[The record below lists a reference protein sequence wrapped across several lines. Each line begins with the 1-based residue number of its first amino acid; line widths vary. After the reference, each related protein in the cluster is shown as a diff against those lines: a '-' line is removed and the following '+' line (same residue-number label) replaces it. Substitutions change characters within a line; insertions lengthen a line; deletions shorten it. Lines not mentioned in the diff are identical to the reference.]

1 MRALRALV
9 RKDLNVWLH
18 DRRAVVISFA
28 LPAALSLFFGLAFGG
43 AAKRNERPRIPIL
56 VVAEDKSPGAQRLVA
71 ALAADATLT
80 AKSVSREEA
89 GEAVRNGTVSVAAII
104 PDGFADQMAG
114 ALRGGAE
121 PPELTFIY
129 DPTSAFD
136 LAIVKGVVSGIV
148 MHTLV
153 TATDPDRVARC
164 AEPFRTAEHAATGAG
179 ERYDGAAHAV
189 AGMAVQFILMGAI
202 ENAVGILTDRQR
214 GLWRRLRA
222 APLSKAAL
230 LGSRIVSGAI
240 IALLVLV
247 FLFAFG
253 RFTLGVKILGS
264 PLGMAMVS
272 VSFALLA
279 SSAGVLVSTLGKT
292 PQATRSAGIF
302 VVLIATML
310 GGAWFPSFLFP
321 SWLQPITRL
330 IPSRWAVDGLDA
342 MTWRGL
348 DVTAAVAPAAGMIV
362 VAAVFA
368 LLAAWRFRWEE

>member
-18 DRRAVVISFA
+18 DRRAVIISFA

-43 AAKRNERPRIPIL
+43 AARRSERPRIPIL
-56 VVAEDKSPGAQRLVA
+56 VVAEDKTPGGQRLVA
-71 ALAADATLT
+71 ALAADETLA
-80 AKSVSREEA
+80 AKSVSRDEA
-89 GEAVRNGTVSVAAII
+89 NDAVRNGRVSVAAVI
-104 PDGFADQMAG
+104 PDGFADQLG
-114 ALRGGAE
+114 GVIRRGSE
-121 PPELTFIY
+121 RPELTFIY

-148 MHTLV
+148 AQTLV
-153 TATDPDRVARC
+153 SPINPDRQSEC
-164 AEPFRTAEHAATGAG
+164 AEPYRAVDRAATGAG
-179 ERYDGAAHAV
+179 ERYNGAAHAV

-222 APLSKAAL
+222 APLSKATL

-253 RFTLGVKILGS
+253 RFTLGVKVLGS

-292 PQATRSAGIF
+292 PQATRSVGIF

-348 DVTAAVAPAAGMIV
+348 DVTAAVGPAAGMV
-362 VAAVFA
+362 AVAAVFA
-368 LLAAWRFRWEE
+368 VLAAWRFRWEE